1 MTAPYLRRRAGAAA
15 SLALL
20 AGASASAQFDLQ
32 LPLQYGW
39 HQTVANPAALQDHT
53 ITVGLPSA
61 AFGFR
66 TPFTVT
72 DLGEVR
78 DGTLYVDAEQAVNRL
93 DVGGNDQ
100 RFAGA
105 VESLAFNYRGRTWQV
120 GASHRG
126 RALGHLDLPK
136 GLVQVA
142 AYGNARY
149 VGQTLEVM
157 PVVNL
162 QAFEEYA
169 VHGALMLKGNLT
181 VGARAKF
188 LRGTAASR
196 TTTARAELYTAPD
209 TYATSLVTDITVH
222 TAGAPVEFGRSG
234 VEVGDVGGIGAAG
247 TGVGFD
253 LGLVYR
259 HRDHLELGLSLRDF
273 GAVVWSDGTRH
284 RSNGSFDFR
293 GYEGSLFAD
302 GGRVELDVA
311 GTLDSLLA
319 DVEFVDAEES
329 FRTSLP
335 ATIQGTA
342 RYALA
347 KNTTAQATVFAADA
361 DGVWHGGLGIGLGQR
376 FGEWVHVGALAGMN
390 RGGGYLGANLLVDVY
405 GVQLYAACDNLVPLF
420 DLSDADAA
428 FVRAGANLAF
438 GRVKPTRK
446 VVGWYDLKVE
456 GINK

>member
-1 MTAPYLRRRAGAAA
+1 MIRPPSPRRVAAAA
-15 SLALL
+15 SLA
-20 AGASASAQFDLQ
+20 AFCAASASAQFDLQ

-39 HQTVANPAALQDHT
+39 QQTVANPAALQDHAV
-53 ITVGLPSA
+53 TVGLPSV

-66 TPFTVT
+66 TPFTVA

-78 DGTLYVDAEQAVNRL
+78 DGTLYVDADQAINRL
-93 DVGGNDQ
+93 DVSGNDQ
-100 RFAGA
+100 RLAGA
-105 VESLAFNYRGRTWQV
+105 VESLAFNYRGPTWQV
-120 GASHRG
+120 GASHRS
-126 RALGHLDLPK
+126 RVLGHLDLPK

-142 AYGNARY
+142 AYGNAPY
-149 VGQTLEVM
+149 VGRTLEVM
-157 PVVNL
+157 PVVNAS
-162 QAFEEYA
+162 AFDEYA

-181 VGARAKF
+181 VGARAK
-188 LRGTAASR
+188 LLLGTAASR
-196 TTTARAELYTAPD
+196 TTTARAELYTAPE
-209 TYATSLVTDITVH
+209 TYATTLVTDITLH
-222 TAGAPVEFGRSG
+222 TAGAPVAFGRSG
-234 VEVGDVGGIGAAG
+234 VEVGDLRGIGAAG

-259 HRDHLELGLSLRDF
+259 HRDDLELGLSLRDF
-273 GAVVWSDGTRH
+273 GAIVWSDGTRH
-284 RSNGSFDFR
+284 RSNGSFAFA
-293 GYEGSLFAD
+293 GYEGSLFAE

-311 GTLDSLLA
+311 GTVDSLLSA
-319 DVEFVDAEES
+319 VEFDDASES

-335 ATIQGTA
+335 ATVQATA

-361 DGVWHGGLGIGLGQR
+361 AGAWHGGLGIGLGQR

-420 DLSDADAA
+420 DLSDANAA
-428 FVRAGANLAF
+428 FFRAGANLAF
-438 GRVKPTRK
+438 GRVKPTKK